1 VGAEAEHP
9 DVARVRAHGA
19 WKIAILATFQCLP
32 SSRACARMEPPTQ
45 GLALSRDQANELKA
59 ARAEDE
65 RFGRLQ
71 SCAGS
76 IKPSGPSFTRLK
88 GSREPRLSSLPRNP
102 LAFTLK
108 LQKPNAAKAN

>member
-1 VGAEAEHP
+1 
-9 DVARVRAHGA
+9 
-19 WKIAILATFQCLP
+19 
-32 SSRACARMEPPTQ
+32 MEPPTQ

-76 IKPSGPSFTRLK
+76 IKPSGPSFTASKARENPGFPRFRATRWL
-88 GSREPRLSSLPRNP
+88 SR
-102 LAFTLK
+102 
-108 LQKPNAAKAN
+108 